1 MTIMTIILCALR
13 TYTGRRTMTRDALE
27 PIVMIV
33 MGERP
38 SKALIATT
46 AYLTSRRT
54 PEMPDVVPPAA

>member
-33 MGERP
+33 MRERP
-38 SKALIATT
+38 SKALITT
-46 AYLTSRRT
+46 TMYLASRRT
-54 PEMPDVVPPAA
+54 PEMPDVAPPAA